1 MMLSLLISISKQ
13 PGIDI
18 NIYLAPLIEH
28 LKTLWDVSAYM
39 FNAYRKQTF
48 NLRAVLMWTI
58 NDFTLYRRLSRC
70 TIKGYYGYPVCR
82 INTCACWLPYSKIW
96 YFFVL
101 FGVRIHDQKGV
112 ILYFS
117 KL

>member
-13 PGIDI
+13 LGNDI
-18 NIYLAPLIEH
+18 NVYLASLPED
-28 LKTLWDVSAYM
+28 LKTLWDVGVDM

-58 NDFTLYRRLSRC
+58 NDFTLYRKLSRC

-82 INTCACWLPYSKIW
+82 INTCACWLRHSGKT
-96 YFFVL
+96 
-101 FGVRIHDQKGV
+101 
-112 ILYFS
+112 LYMGYNQFPETLLNLYLVWRS
-117 KL
+117 

>member
-13 PGIDI
+13 PGNDI
-18 NIYLAPLIEH
+18 NIYLVPLIEH

-48 NLRAVLMWTI
+48 NVRAVLMWTI
-58 NDFTLYRRLSRC
+58 NDFTLYRKLSRC

-82 INTCACWLPYSKIW
+82 INTCACWLPHSGKM
-96 YFFVL
+96 
-101 FGVRIHDQKGV
+101 
-112 ILYFS
+112 LYMGYNQFPETLLNLYLVWRS
-117 KL
+117 